1 MNHCKKGFLVILL
14 CACLILSSCTG
25 QMPTSTTEPTLTL
38 PPVEQSYAAPIG
50 DASLEY
56 FSTATFYLPRYDSN
70 LLGAFQAQVP
80 FSAARPDTESLVRAL
95 LNQPETGTL
104 SSLGGNVKLALYG
117 VNPVEQSRNV
127 VTVNL
132 AASALQMDRRALY
145 IACQAITNTLTE
157 LPDID
162 YVNFLVVDRAIGL
175 DVANTLPMGTFSR
188 SVGVD
193 IGNNY
198 DQLMLRRVDVTQSA
212 TEKPLASDVTL
223 YFPLAHT
230 AGVLSEVR
238 NCSFHNQVTE
248 DMIVVLL
255 QELALGSQEN
265 IQTPALPLLADLLV
279 SQPIIE
285 ETEES
290 GKMIVLDFAY
300 NLDEMLAANQI
311 SRANC
316 MASLCYTLCTYF
328 PGISGIHVSIDGVP
342 IDTVMLTDQLESSV
356 SFPNQVQKRSDY
368 ATLLCDLCR
377 IYLPENADNKL
388 LAISRPVPY
397 YYARHPRLLLQELA
411 KGPQAYDLP
420 QTSRSVMTDK
430 IIDDAAIIGLAL
442 ADKTLLV
449 NLSAS
454 FEKAYQGSDG
464 QQERLLVYA
473 IVNTLCW
480 QSRAEKVQFFVNGK
494 PFSGFTG
501 ELFWETSFAPMH

>member
-1 MNHCKKGFLVILL
+1 MNHKKSSLLAMLL
-14 CACLILSSCTG
+14 CGCLLLSSCTAHT
-25 QMPTSTTEPTLTL
+25 PVSTTEPTLTL
-38 PPVEQSYAAPIG
+38 PPVEQPYAAPIG
-50 DASLEY
+50 DAALEY
-56 FSTATFYLPRYDSN
+56 AAPATLYLPRYDSN
-70 LLGAFQAQVP
+70 LLGAFQTEVT
-80 FSAARPDTESLVRAL
+80 FSEARPDAESLVRAL
-95 LNQPETGTL
+95 LSQPETGTL
-104 SSLGGNVKLALYG
+104 SSLGGGVKLALYG

-132 AASALQMDRRALY
+132 AASALQMDRKALY

-193 IGNNY
+193 IGTSY

-212 TEKPLASDVTL
+212 SEKPLASDVTL

-230 AGVLSEVR
+230 PGVLSEVR
-238 NCSFHNQVTE
+238 NCAFHNQVVE

-255 QELALGSQEN
+255 QEMALGSLEN
-265 IQTPALPLLADLLV
+265 VQTPPLPLLADLLI
-279 SQPIIE
+279 SPPLIQ

-328 PGISGIHVSIDGVP
+328 PGISGIRVSIDGTP
-342 IDTVMLTDQLESSV
+342 IDSVMLTEQLESTV

-368 ATLLCDLCR
+368 ATLLCDLCQL
-377 IYLPENADNKL
+377 YLPSADGKAL
-388 LAISRPVPY
+388 VPVSRPVPY
-397 YYARHPRLLLQELA
+397 YQARHPRLLLQELA
-411 KGPQAYDLP
+411 KGPMPYDLP
-420 QTSRSVMTDK
+420 QETKSAMAK
-430 IIDDAAIIGLAL
+430 GIIDDAAIIGLAL
-442 ADKTLLV
+442 TEDTLLV
-449 NLSAS
+449 NLSAA
-454 FEKAYQGSDG
+454 FEEAYKGEDV
-464 QQERLLVYA
+464 QQERLLAYA

-480 QSRAEKVQFFVNGK
+480 HSRMEKVQVFVAGK
-494 PFSGFTG
+494 PFSGFTS
-501 ELFWETSFAPMH
+501 EIFWETSFAPMY

>member
-1 MNHCKKGFLVILL
+1 MNRLKRGLLALLL
-14 CACLILSSCTG
+14 CACLFLTACTG
-25 QMPTSTTEPTLTL
+25 QMPVSSTEPTLTF
-38 PPVEQSYAAPIG
+38 PPAEQPYAAPIG
-50 DASLEY
+50 DAALEY
-56 FSTATFYLPRYDSN
+56 AATATLYLPRYGSN
-70 LLGAFQAQVP
+70 LLGAYQSEVT

-104 SSLGGNVKLALYG
+104 SSLGGGVKLTLYG

-132 AASALQMDRRALY
+132 GASALQMDRKALY

-162 YVNFLVVDRAIGL
+162 YVNFLVVDRAIGM

-188 SVGVD
+188 SAGGD
-193 IGNNY
+193 IGNSY

-212 TEKPLASDVTL
+212 SEKPLASDVTL

-238 NCSFHNQVTE
+238 NCSFHNQVLE

-255 QELALGSQEN
+255 QEMSLGSQEN
-265 IQTPALPLLADLLV
+265 IQTPALPLLADLLISPPV
-279 SQPIIE
+279 IQ

-300 NLDEMLAANQI
+300 NLDEMLSANQI
-311 SRANC
+311 SRSSC

-328 PGISGIHVSIDGVP
+328 PGISGIRVSINGMP
-342 IDTVMLTDQLESSV
+342 IDTLLLTDQLESTIT
-356 SFPNQVQKRSDY
+356 FPNQVQKRSDY
-368 ATLLCDLCR
+368 ATLLCDLCQL
-377 IYLPENADNKL
+377 YLPDADSRKL
-388 LAISRPVPY
+388 VAVTRPVPY
-397 YYARHPRLLLQELA
+397 YQARHPRLLLQELA
-411 KGPQAYDLP
+411 KGPKPYDLP
-420 QTSRSVMTDK
+420 LDTNSVMAEG
-430 IIDDAAIIGLAL
+430 IIDDAAVIGLAL
-442 ADKTLLV
+442 TEDTLLV

-454 FEKAYQGSDG
+454 FEQAYQGESG
-464 QQERLLVYA
+464 QQERLLAYA
-473 IVNTLCW
+473 IVNTLCLH
-480 QSRAEKVQFFVNGK
+480 SRMEKVQVFVAGK

-501 ELFWETSFAPMH
+501 EIFWETNFAPMY